1 MAKNY
6 NQSCDNCGTILYG
19 QDRGAFVKKTNIF
32 INGQVGKNVVDPETE
47 WHDVVYMT
55 KAKDQQSCYCDT
67 ECLREWMETQ
77 EELWNNRK
85 KAKLR
90 EEAEYGITGQER
102 PHTGFNARP
111 AWSSGPEPERRP
123 YKKFG
128 TPPANAPS
136 HQPPAPA
143 PKHVGYGGHITEPR
157 P

>member
-19 QDRGAFVKKTNIF
+19 QDRGAFVKKSNIF

-55 KAKDQQSCYCDT
+55 KAKDQQSVYCDT

-77 EELWNNRK
+77 EQLWNNRK

-90 EEAEYGITGQER
+90 EEAEFGITGQER
-102 PHTGFNARP
+102 PHTSFNARP
-111 AWSSGPEPERRP
+111 AWSESGP
-123 YKKFG
+123 
-128 TPPANAPS
+128 TPAVRKQYGAG
-136 HQPPAPA
+136 PPAPA
-143 PKHVGYGGHITEPR
+143 PNRESL
-157 P
+157 